1 MTLGRYLL
9 SFFLCQ
15 FVYFRGLTPMNL
27 KDDTTNNHERGKD
40 MNDYILL
47 MHNDSGNTNSDDWNL
62 YVTKLN
68 QLGCFD
74 GGSSIGGGKCI
85 SKKPQTKAIT
95 EFLA

>member
-1 MTLGRYLL
+1 
-9 SFFLCQ
+9 
-15 FVYFRGLTPMNL
+15 
-27 KDDTTNNHERGKD
+27 

-85 SKKPQTKAIT
+85 SKKAPTKAIT
-95 EFLA
+95 EFLSGYMRIKAKNIDHAQELLKGNPVFESGGTIEIRELTRS